1 MKMIDIGFTYPAL
14 SVVGSINKSPKQPD
28 KQYPSFTVRDKK
40 EMFEN
45 CEVGEEYTITAKV
58 KCTRKESNESEN
70 SPGGGLGGQ
79 SFDLQILQ
87 MKINGMRMG
96 SSHEDYAE
104 AGAEERAEKAKELI
118 GEDED

>member
-1 MKMIDIGFTYPAL
+1 MKMIDVGFTYPAP
-14 SVVGSINKSPKQPD
+14 SVVGSINKKPKQPD
-28 KQYPSFTVRDKK
+28 KHYPSFTVRDKK
-40 EMFEN
+40 EMFES
-45 CEVGEEYTITAKV
+45 CEVGKEYTITAKV
-58 KCTRKESNESEN
+58 KCTREESNESEN
-70 SPGGGLGGQ
+70 SPGGQ
-79 SFDLQILQ
+79 SFDFQILQ